1 MFYYVRLSERECRD
15 PQEMR
20 AMATIRERSIE
31 WLQTQEMNDKFEYV
45 FRDVDNTQT
54 HIFLNSESHNDLNE
68 LLDQDP
74 LISYSTVEI
83 EPLVTTLEMVKTL
96 KSYLEVNEDFFSAGD
111 LEELQ
116 FHRQAIDSNSTYYM
130 ARKVVC
136 PFSPLLKQEIQ
147 DKIHLNTLRSQKAHA
162 DSREIADYN
171 PVGKPVGILVM
182 QATSLK
188 EIEDHVK
195 SCEVFVDTIVDY
207 TQLLTLNQAMLSNQ
221 KIITKYN
228 VGCFQEHENV

>member
-1 MFYYVRLSERECRD
+1 MFYYVRLSERVCLD

-20 AMATIRERSIE
+20 AMAAIRDRSID
-31 WLQTQEMNDKFEYV
+31 WLQTQEKINKFEYV
-45 FRDVDNTQT
+45 FRNFDNTET
-54 HIFLNSESHNDLNE
+54 YIFLSSESHNELNE

-96 KSYLEVNEDFFSAGD
+96 KNYLEVNENFFSPEE
-111 LEELQ
+111 LEELE
-116 FHRQAIDSNSTYYM
+116 FHRQVIEPESTYFM
-130 ARKVVC
+130 ARKVVA

-182 QATSLK
+182 QAMTL
-188 EIEDHVK
+188 EEVEEHVK
-195 SCEVFVDTIVDY
+195 GCEVFVDTTVDY
-207 TQLLTLNQAMLSNQ
+207 TQLLTLNQAKVSNQ
-221 KIITKYN
+221 KTIAKYN
-228 VGCFQEHENV
+228 VGCFQENNNA